1 MRLFLL
7 LEIVMDC
14 SFCGRSEDEVDVIVA
29 ATEQN
34 VAICDECVEICNQV
48 IAEERLKAGE

>member
-1 MRLFLL
+1 MN
-7 LEIVMDC
+7 C

-48 IAEERLKAGE
+48 IAEERAKASE